1 MFKIEDGRLSFYQW
15 DLNQRL
21 IVEDASVTEVHFCN
35 RTDDCSLVCE
45 VYEEDG
51 KRLVNVPNI
60 LLQDN
65 WTIRVYAYC
74 VNYTKIEE
82 KINVFSRSK
91 PADYIYT
98 ETEIKTFARLEN
110 RMDELEATV
119 SVEGIA
125 KAVEDYLI
133 ANPPEAGATTEEKAQ
148 IEQNKEDIEV
158 LQAQS
163 ASYALK
169 SEIPSIKGLATET
182 YVDTAIRGIDFPEP
196 DLSAY
201 ATKKYVDSA
210 IDAIDIPKTDL
221 SNYYTKGQVDAAIDI
236 AIDGIDIP
244 EIDLRDYALK
254 SEIPDVS
261 NYQTEAQVIAL
272 INANMPAS
280 GDEVSY

>member
-1 MFKIEDGRLSFYQW
+1 MFQLENGRLSFYQW

-21 IVEDASVTEVHFCN
+21 IVEDASITEVHFCHKIG
-35 RTDDCSLVCE
+35 DCSLVCE

-98 ETEIKTFARLEN
+98 ETEIKTFTRLEN
-110 RMDELEATV
+110 RMDELEANV
-119 SVEGIA
+119 SVDGIA

-133 ANPPEAGATTEEKAQ
+133 ANPVESGATAEEREQ

-163 ASYALK
+163 ADYALK
-169 SEIPSIKGLATET
+169 NEIPSIKGLATED
-182 YVDTAIRGIDFPEP
+182 YVNDVANELESVLQDILEAIQSGV
-196 DLSAY
+196 SASI
-201 ATKKYVDSA
+201 V
-210 IDAIDIPKTDL
+210 IE
-221 SNYYTKGQVDAAIDI
+221 
-236 AIDGIDIP
+236 
-244 EIDLRDYALK
+244 EIERLL
-254 SEIPDVS
+254 
-261 NYQTEAQVIAL
+261 
-272 INANMPAS
+272 
-280 GDEVSY
+280 VSYFETKTVREVEAE